1 MHSEDLQNS
10 DNHIVNVAGHGL
22 NPSPVPPEPEVKRN
36 LASGFGVMSVFNF
49 GSKSARRGMHS
60 KHCKI
65 RGNHVSGNYVNHS
78 DYTNYA
84 LRGNNSEQN
93 NRQNSQEQNGSKAR
107 TVKLFKTSWKELIAW
122 YLVPIIVV
130 IFLRI
135 FILGVYFIP
144 SGSMLDT
151 IHIGDYVV
159 TSKLTPRVFPLNR
172 GDIVVFE
179 DPANWLSGESSSGG
193 ILSGKDLIKRL
204 IGLPGDTV
212 ECKGDGDPILVN
224 GVPVLESAY
233 IRPGVSPSAFAFKVK
248 VKPGHVFVLGDNRA
262 NSADSRYHK
271 NDGDDGLVPI
281 SKIEGVAFM
290 RFWPLNRM
298 GIFENHSDAFDD
310 VKAKSANK

>member
-22 NPSPVPPEPEVKRN
+22 NPSPVPPEPEVERN
-36 LASGFGVMSVFNF
+36 LASGSGVMSAFKF
-49 GSKSARRGMHS
+49 GSNR
-60 KHCKI
+60 CKI
-65 RGNHVSGNYVNHS
+65 RGNHVSGN
-78 DYTNYA
+78 
-84 LRGNNSEQN
+84 GN
-93 NRQNSQEQNGSKAR
+93 KAK
-107 TVKLFKTSWKELIAW
+107 TVKLFKTSWKELVAW
-122 YLVPIIVV
+122 YVVPVVVV
-130 IFLRI
+130 ILLRI

-159 TSKLTPRVFPLNR
+159 TSKLTPRVFSLNR

-179 DPANWLSGESSSGG
+179 DPANWLNGESSSGG
-193 ILSGKDLIKRL
+193 ILAGRDLIKRL

-233 IRPGVSPSAFAFKVK
+233 IRPGVSPSAFPFKVK

-290 RFWPLNRM
+290 RVWPFNRM

>member
-22 NPSPVPPEPEVKRN
+22 NPSPVPPEPEERPR
-36 LASGFGVMSVFNF
+36 LASGF
-49 GSKSARRGMHS
+49 SAKRARHS
-60 KHCKI
+60 KI
-65 RGNHVSGNYVNHS
+65 RGNHISSYKENSS
-78 DYTNYA
+78 D
-84 LRGNNSEQN
+84 S
-93 NRQNSQEQNGSKAR
+93 SNGSSKDQSKVR
-107 TVKLFKTSWKELIAW
+107 TRKLFKTSWKELVAW

-130 IFLRI
+130 ILLRI

-159 TSKLTPRVFPLNR
+159 TSKLTPRIFSLNR

-179 DPANWLSGESSSGG
+179 DPANWLNGESSSG
-193 ILSGKDLIKRL
+193 ILAGKDLIKRL

-290 RFWPLNRM
+290 RVWPFNRI
-298 GIFENHSDAFDD
+298 GIFENHGDAFDD

>member
-1 MHSEDLQNS
+1 MSAEDLQNS
-10 DNHIVNVAGHGL
+10 DGHIVNVAGHGL
-22 NPSPVPPEPEVKRN
+22 NPSPVPPEPEERPS
-36 LASGFGVMSVFNF
+36 LASGFSAKRARHGKIKGNHIS
-49 GSKSARRGMHS
+49 GYQDSDYDSSKSQS
-60 KHCKI
+60 K
-65 RGNHVSGNYVNHS
+65 V
-78 DYTNYA
+78 
-84 LRGNNSEQN
+84 
-93 NRQNSQEQNGSKAR
+93 R
-107 TVKLFKTSWKELIAW
+107 TRKLFKTSWKELVAW
-122 YLVPIIVV
+122 YLVPILVV
-130 IFLRI
+130 IFLRV

-159 TSKLTPRVFPLNR
+159 TSKLTPRLFPLNR

-179 DPANWLSGESSSGG
+179 DPANWLQGENSSGG
-193 ILSGKDLIKRL
+193 IVSGKDLIKRL

-224 GVPVLESAY
+224 GIPVLESAY
-233 IRPGVSPSAFAFKVK
+233 IKPGVSPSSFPFKVK

-281 SKIEGVAFM
+281 SKVEGVAFM

-310 VKAKSANK
+310 VRNKSDAK